1 MLLSM
6 VLITAEGD
14 ITKDSSDPADPRK
27 IALNKAAREKKKKNL
42 FQPLQKP

>member
-14 ITKDSSDPADPRK
+14 ITKDSGDPADPEK
-27 IALNKAAREKKKKNL
+27 IALNRAGRKNV
-42 FQPLQKP
+42 FQLLQKP

>member
-14 ITKDSSDPADPRK
+14 ITKDSSDPEDPQK
-27 IALNKAAREKKKKNL
+27 IALNRVGRKNL
-42 FQPLQKP
+42 FQLLQ